1 MVKKGIEV
9 ASEVVTE
16 LQTAR
21 LKIVSGCFS
30 TCEVACTLSL
40 VEGQLFSRCHLLA
53 EQEVTSWCDLLAE
66 AMQGKLDYE
75 RIRGVAALD
84 PIRER
89 LRIFEMRLLPSKLRR
104 RSRGRAA
111 GLHAET
117 SSRTR
122 LPGFSARALHPKRGR
137 RQTPDSWGRDF
148 RTPRFGAAADL
159 FRPGRVVS

>member
-1 MVKKGIEV
+1 MSQQSNESAFALQMLKRFGAKWAVLAAMRADMVKKGIEV
-9 ASEVVTE
+9 AGEVVTE

-75 RIRGVAALD
+75 RIRGIAALD
-84 PIRER
+84 PIKNDCAF
-89 LRIFEMRLLPSKLRR
+89 LKCGCS
-104 RSRGRAA
+104 
-111 GLHAET
+111 
-117 SSRTR
+117 
-122 LPGFSARALHPKRGR
+122 
-137 RQTPDSWGRDF
+137 Q
-148 RTPRFGAAADL
+148 
-159 FRPGRVVS
+159 VS